1 MTFKQLIQL
10 LPKVVRYNLKIIFAG
25 KFFWF
30 LLAAFGFFALF
41 MFQNAWKREEIN
53 EGLIYSILMFPS
65 MLLIFYPAV
74 FGIQN
79 DEDSRIL
86 EILFGI
92 PDYKY
97 KVWGVRLLMIYV
109 AIFVILI
116 LFFGNMA
123 FMLSTITRSG
133 NGTAVFM
140 IIIGIALMFLGKPD
154 SFWNVLLNPFRV
166 PDNVHPIIWEGI
178 LIKNRIFLLSASLVW
193 MMVGLLYLQKREKFV

>member
-1 MTFKQLIQL
+1 MELIGLNALERIVIGNGCFTTAGYDAVKDSKNPNRRFCLKDCEQL
-10 LPKVVRYNLKIIFAG
+10 KELKI
-25 KFFWF
+25 
-30 LLAAFGFFALF
+30 
-41 MFQNAWKREEIN
+41 
-53 EGLIYSILMFPS
+53 
-65 MLLIFYPAV
+65 
-74 FGIQN
+74 
-79 DEDSRIL
+79 
-86 EILFGI
+86 
-92 PDYKY
+92 
-97 KVWGVRLLMIYV
+97 
-109 AIFVILI
+109 
-116 LFFGNMA
+116 GNMA